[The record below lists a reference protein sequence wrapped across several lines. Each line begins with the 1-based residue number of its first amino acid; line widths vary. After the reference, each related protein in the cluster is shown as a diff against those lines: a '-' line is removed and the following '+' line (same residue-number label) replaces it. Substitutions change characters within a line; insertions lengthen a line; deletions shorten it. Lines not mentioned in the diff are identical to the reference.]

1 MNSELGEVVVAS
13 TVRDGDREFGVEIA
27 DPRQDA
33 MTQDWHCTYRV
44 AGTRTHRVRGPDR
57 LSAVYAALID
67 IHSATARFGSPDNA
81 DDPHRP
87 REPVAARPRIG
98 GAPAAHAREFGPPL
112 GARAVDTAAGPVVIV
127 LGRPRRDP
135 YSPHTC
141 LCPFRID
148 DRTEAFGQGFDDLH
162 AVLSAIRGVSAILG
176 IPQDWPAPGGRGSG
190 LSAPVRKGEARSP
203 RHAAHQ

>member
-13 TVRDGDREFGVEIA
+13 TVRDGDNEIGVEIA
-27 DPRQDA
+27 DPRQDT

-57 LSAVYAALID
+57 LAAVYAALID
-67 IHSATARFGSPDNA
+67 IPGATARFGSTDLVA
-81 DDPHRP
+81 DPHR
-87 REPVAARPRIG
+87 RRDPVAGRPRG
-98 GAPAAHAREFGPPL
+98 GTSGATAREFGPPL

-135 YSPHTC
+135 SSPHTC

-148 DRTEAFGQGFDDLH
+148 DRTEVFGQGFDDLH
-162 AVLSAIRGVSAILG
+162 AVLAAIRGASAILG
-176 IPQDWPAPGGRGSG
+176 IPRDWPAGAQARTTRSG
-190 LSAPVRKGEARSP
+190 
-203 RHAAHQ
+203 

>member
-1 MNSELGEVVVAS
+1 MCVLVADAVDGPRDSPFVARSAAPPPLGHVSQSRSRVLAY
-13 TVRDGDREFGVEIA
+13 GDREFGAEIT

-57 LSAVYAALID
+57 LSAVYAALTD
-67 IHSATARFGSPDNA
+67 IHSATTRFGSHDNT

-98 GAPAAHAREFGPPL
+98 GATAANAREFGPPL

-127 LGRPRRDP
+127 LVAPAET
-135 YSPHTC
+135 HTAPTLAC
-141 LCPFRID
+141 AP
-148 DRTEAFGQGFDDLH
+148 
-162 AVLSAIRGVSAILG
+162 SA
-176 IPQDWPAPGGRGSG
+176 
-190 LSAPVRKGEARSP
+190 
-203 RHAAHQ
+203 